1 MQSTRGLLWKKSWE
15 SGLCI
20 NVLSY
25 ILVHSQL
32 SSQDRRDINLMANKV
47 NINGGSRLHMPTS
60 TENT

>member
-25 ILVHSQL
+25 IYSQL
-32 SSQDRRDINLMANKV
+32 SSQDRRDRNLMANKV
-47 NINGGSRLHMPTS
+47 NINGGSLLHMPTS